1 MSSSNYS
8 KYAMFEEVL
17 MMQSCIKIT
26 L

>member
-1 MSSSNYS
+1 
-8 KYAMFEEVL
+8 MFEEVL